1 VWLVER
7 DQVIENNVM
16 DHSHGTTV
24 LNSRTCLRSAYRYM
38 FRVLNGGPGQTGIR
52 KKLPECVESGIR
64 ALFPHLN
71 HIGFK
76 EE

>member
-16 DHSHGTTV
+16 DHSHGATV
-24 LNSRTCLRSAYRYM
+24 LNRTRRKSAYGYM
-38 FRVLNGGPGQTGIR
+38 FRVINGGPGQTGIR

-64 ALFPHLN
+64 ALFPDLN
-71 HIGFK
+71 YMGIK